1 MECGTVNIDID
12 LLSKSMESIV
22 EYLKSINLNTIEL
35 IDDYYLDFLD
45 DRFEIEKKSVEE
57 LKKANVCIGSLY
69 DDVFE
74 IAQDIKKDSDGINVV
89 SIVTIER
96 LAHILEYLSY
106 YIKKINFKIN

>member
-1 MECGTVNIDID
+1 MNIDID

-96 LAHILEYLSY
+96 LAHIFEYLSY

>member
-1 MECGTVNIDID
+1 MECETVNIDID
-12 LLSKSMESIV
+12 LLTKSMESIV

-69 DDVFE
+69 DDVIE
-74 IAQDIKKDSDGINVV
+74 IAHDIKKDSDGINVV

-106 YIKKINFKIN
+106 YIKKLNFKMN

>member
-45 DRFEIEKKSVEE
+45 DRFEIEKK
-57 LKKANVCIGSLY
+57 A
-69 DDVFE
+69 
-74 IAQDIKKDSDGINVV
+74 
-89 SIVTIER
+89 
-96 LAHILEYLSY
+96 
-106 YIKKINFKIN
+106 

>member
-1 MECGTVNIDID
+1 MECGTVKIDID
-12 LLSKSMESIV
+12 LLSKAMESIV

-35 IDDYYLDFLD
+35 IDDYYLDLLD

>member
-96 LAHILEYLSY
+96 LANILEYLSY